1 MAEVKGAKQVPSLQ
15 KFSSAA
21 VTNQLRHCGREIA
34 KNSNQDIQPELSHL
48 NYDLTPDHGG
58 LRPLD
63 YYRQRL
69 SEVYCYGRSDVKTMA
84 GWVVTLPAEIEAGTQ
99 EELSFFRATTTFL
112 SERYGRE
119 NVVQSI
125 VHHDEGVRDASGQ
138 LRAGRPHL
146 HFCFIPVVADNNPRH
161 VQSEKVCANDLL
173 TKREL
178 SQAQRDLQA
187 YLTENGIE
195 GRIITGG
202 TGQNRTVEQLKAITR
217 LELEV
222 ERLRETN
229 RDLQSRI
236 YDLELEL
243 ERSRSI
249 EIDRGFTW

>member
-1 MAEVKGAKQVPSLQ
+1 M
-15 KFSSAA
+15 
-21 VTNQLRHCGREIA
+21 
-34 KNSNQDIQPELSHL
+34 
-48 NYDLTPDHGG
+48 NYDLTPEREG
-58 LRPLD
+58 LRPFE
-63 YYRQRL
+63 YYKKRL
-69 SEVYCYGRSDVKTMA
+69 SELYCYHRSDVKTLA
-84 GWVVTLPAEIEAGTQ
+84 GWVVTLPSEVGVSTT
-99 EELSFFRATTTFL
+99 EEQQFFRATFDFL
-112 SERYGRE
+112 ADRYGRE
-119 NVVQSI
+119 NVIQAV

-202 TGQNRTVEQLKAITR
+202 TGQNRTVEQLKEVTR

-243 ERSRSI
+243 ERSRAI

>member
-1 MAEVKGAKQVPSLQ
+1 MPSLQ

-34 KNSNQDIQPELSHL
+34 HNSNEDIQPELSYL
-48 NYDLTPDHGG
+48 NYDLTPEREG
-58 LRPLD
+58 LRPFE
-63 YYRQRL
+63 YYKKRL
-69 SEVYCYGRSDVKTMA
+69 SELYCYHRSDVKTLA
-84 GWVVTLPAEIEAGTQ
+84 GWVVTLPSEVGVSTT
-99 EELSFFRATTTFL
+99 EEQQFFRATFDFL
-112 SERYGRE
+112 ADRYGRE
-119 NVVQSI
+119 NVIQAV
-125 VHHDEGVRDASGQ
+125 VHHDEGVRDSSGQ

-202 TGQNRTVEQLKAITR
+202 TGQNRTVEQLKEITR

-236 YDLELEL
+236 HDLELEL